1 MKDLNR
7 TVAAIAPS
15 ATLAISSKA
24 AELKAKGVAVCA
36 FAAGEPDFNTPD
48 CIKCACEQA
57 LAQNKTRY
65 VAAAGLPELR
75 EAICEKLA
83 RENQVHYEPSQV
95 VVANGG
101 KPALA
106 QVFQTLINPGDEVI
120 IPTPFWLSYPEMVK
134 VAGGVPVFVETRV
147 ESGFLMS
154 PEQLEAAITP
164 RTVAVVINSP
174 SNPTGMMYSP
184 EQLKALGTVALKHDL
199 WMVSDEIYE
208 KMVYGGVPQVSM
220 ASFGPDFYD
229 HTITVN
235 GFSKTFAMTGWR
247 LGYAAAPKPFAKA
260 LASLQSHLAS
270 APNTFA
276 QWGAVAALKEAAPDV
291 AKMVAAFT
299 QRRDRIYQL
308 ISAIEGIKCPKPEGA
323 FYVFP
328 NIASFGLD
336 SLTFATRLLEEE
348 HVAVVPGIAFGNDR
362 CVRLSYACSMENI
375 EEGLAR
381 FAKFCERLRCANP
394 LAR

>member
-48 CIKCACEQA
+48 CIKRACEQA

-381 FAKFCERLRCANP
+381 FARFCERIRG
-394 LAR
+394 

>member
-48 CIKCACEQA
+48 CIKRACEQA

-83 RENQVHYEPSQV
+83 RENQLHYEPSQV

-381 FAKFCERLRCANP
+381 FARFCERIRG
-394 LAR
+394 